1 MNKFL
6 NFLFSMQMM
15 GVLIILFAFSIG
27 TATFIE
33 NDFGTPA
40 AHALVYDAWWF
51 ELMLLLLTIN
61 LVVNIFRY
69 KLYKRDKW
77 SILLFHAAFIIIF
90 VGAGVTRYIG
100 YEGNMHIRE
109 GQTTNQITTS
119 SSYIDVQAQAN
130 GKISQTSEKITVSSV
145 KTTKYSDDLN
155 INNKNVEVT
164 LKTMI
169 PNAQSTISQDMNG
182 APIMEMVSVGNAGM
196 AGIQDFTL
204 GYNEQKNIGGNLL
217 AFGGNPNA
225 NSIVFDYSDSLRMIS
240 PFEFSEVNM
249 MGGDPIP
256 MTANKWHVVSPKKL
270 YDLKGSKIVIKNFFP
285 AAKYKYIQGEDKNA
299 PTVLVFDVKSGNEQ
313 KDLIVKGASNYVGT
327 PSNLMINGINVTV
340 AYGPKTMELPFSLKL
355 NKFILDRYPGSNSP
369 SSFASEVTLVDNEK
383 GIEQDH
389 RIYMNNILKHEGFRF
404 FQASYDTD
412 EKGTVLS
419 VNHDLW
425 GMLITYFGYF
435 VLMLGMAWSLISP
448 ATRFKALGNK
458 SKSLKT
464 VVLSAFLIL
473 GSLLPASAQNQVLP
487 IVPLKQSQDFGK
499 LLVQDNGGRFEPIN
513 TMSSEVIRK
522 ITKKNKFQGYP
533 ADQVFLSMIVN
544 PQQWQTVDMIKVG
557 NSELA
562 KELGISGKY
571 GSFRHFLDAQGQ
583 YKLSKKVQDAYSR
596 KPSQRTGYD
605 KEIISVDERV
615 NISYMVFTG
624 EFLKIFPDPNDDM
637 HAWYNPTAELAI
649 TGDDSLF
656 VKKSILLLGQA
667 LNNGDF
673 ANADSYISGIKTYQ
687 NRFGQNVIPSPTK
700 QKVEILYNNTNIFK
714 RLFPYYLLI
723 GFFLIVFLVIQIINP
738 KFSVK
743 WIMRA
748 AMLILG
754 IGFILHTSG
763 LAARWYIS
771 GHAPWSNGFES
782 MTYVAWACLLSGF
795 IFVKKSDFALAA
807 TSVLAGLTLFV
818 AHLSWMSPEVT
829 NLVPVL
835 KSYWLTIHVAIITA
849 SYGFLALAA
858 ILGMINLFLFNL
870 QNKNN
875 IDRIK
880 STVTDLTRISE
891 MTMTIGL
898 YFLTIG
904 TFLGGIWAN
913 ESWGRYWGWD
923 PKETWALVSVL
934 VYSFILHMRFI
945 PGLKSVYS
953 FNIASI
959 WGYSS
964 ILMTYFGVNYY
975 LAGMHSY
982 AKGDPVPVPTW
993 VYYSVAIVLALSFTA
1008 YYNYK
1013 KHNPEP
1019 EPEEVEA

>member
-40 AHALVYDAWWF
+40 ARALVYDAWWF
-51 ELMLLLLTIN
+51 ELLLLLLAIN

-69 KLYKRDKW
+69 KLYKKEKW
-77 SILLFHAAFIIIF
+77 SIFLFHAAFIVIF
-90 VGAGVTRYIG
+90 IGSGVTRYIG

-109 GQTTNQITTS
+109 GQTTNQITTMS
-119 SSYIDVQAQAN
+119 SFIDVQLQAN
-130 GKISQTSEKITVSSV
+130 GQINRESEKVTVSSV
-145 KTTKYSDDLN
+145 KTTEYHNRLDID
-155 INNKNVEVT
+155 NKEVEISLRT
-164 LKTMI
+164 LI
-169 PNAQSTISQDMNG
+169 LNAQSTIAQSMNG
-182 APIMEMVSVGNAGM
+182 KPIMEMVAVGNEGM
-196 AGIQDFTL
+196 SGMQSFTL
-204 GYNEQKNIGGNLL
+204 EYMDQKNISGNLL
-217 AFGGNPNA
+217 SFGGPA
-225 NSIVFDYSDSLRMIS
+225 NSNSVVFDYTDSLRMNS
-240 PFEFSEVNM
+240 PFDFSEVSM
-249 MGGDPIP
+249 MGGDPIA
-256 MTANKWHVVSPKKL
+256 MDANKWHVISPKKL

-285 AAKYKYIQGEDKNA
+285 AAIYKYIQGEDKNA
-299 PTVLVFDVKSGNEQ
+299 PSVLVFDVKSGNEH
-313 KDLIVKGASNYVGT
+313 KELIVKGAGNYVSA
-327 PSNLMINGINVTV
+327 PSNLSINGIDVAI
-340 AYGPKTMELPFSLKL
+340 AYGPKNIEIPFSLQL

-369 SSFASEVTLVDNEK
+369 SSFASEVTLHDKKN
-383 GIEQDH
+383 GIEQNH
-389 RIYMNNILKHEGFRF
+389 RIFMNNILKYEGYRF

-419 VNHDLW
+419 VNHDHW
-425 GMLITYFGYF
+425 GMMITYFGYF
-435 VLMLGMAWSLISP
+435 ILMLGMAWSLINP
-448 ATRFKALGNK
+448 FTRFKTLGAK
-458 SKSLKT
+458 SKSAKT
-464 VVLSAFLIL
+464 IAVLAFLVA
-473 GSLLPASAQNQVLP
+473 GSVLPASAQNEVLP

-513 TMSSEVIRK
+513 TMASEIVRK

-533 ADQVFLSMIVN
+533 AEQVFLSMIVN
-544 PQQWQTVDMIKVG
+544 PQQWQTVAMIKVG
-557 NSELA
+557 NADLA

-571 GSFRHFLDAQGQ
+571 GSFQHFLNVQGQ
-583 YKLSKKVQDAYSR
+583 YKLSQQVQNAYSL
-596 KPSQRTGYD
+596 KPSQRSAYD
-605 KEIISVDERV
+605 KEIISVDERI
-615 NISYMVFTG
+615 NITYMVFTG
-624 EFLKIFPDPNDDM
+624 EFLKLFPDPNDDM
-637 HAWYNPTAELAI
+637 HAWYNPTEPIHLS
-649 TGDDSLF
+649 GDDSLF
-656 VKKSILLLGQA
+656 VKKSVLMLGQA
-667 LNNGDF
+667 LNNGDYT
-673 ANADSYISGIKTYQ
+673 NADNYIAGIKTYQ
-687 NRFGQNVIPSPTK
+687 NRFAQNVIPSPIK
-700 QKVEILYNNTNIFK
+700 QKIEILYNNVNIFK

-723 GFFLIVFLVIQIINP
+723 GFFLIVFLVIQIIHP
-738 KFSVK
+738 KFPMK
-743 WIMRA
+743 WIMRS

-754 IGFILHTSG
+754 IGFILHTTG

-870 QNKNN
+870 QSKKNLE
-875 IDRIK
+875 RIK
-880 STVTDLTRISE
+880 GTVTDLSRISE

-923 PKETWALVSVL
+923 PKETWALVSIL
-934 VYSFILHMRFI
+934 VYSFVLHMRFI

-953 FNIASI
+953 FNIASV

-993 VYYSVAIVLALSFTA
+993 VYYSIAILLILSLTA
-1008 YYNYK
+1008 YFNYK
-1013 KHNPEP
+1013 KHNSI
-1019 EPEEVEA
+1019 PEEIEA

>member
-33 NDFGTPA
+33 NDFGTSA
-40 AHALVYDAWWF
+40 ARVLVYDAWWF

-61 LVVNIFRY
+61 LMVNIFRY
-69 KLYKRDKW
+69 KLYKKEKW
-77 SILLFHAAFIIIF
+77 SIFLFHAAFIIIF
-90 VGAGVTRYIG
+90 IGSGITRYIG

-109 GQTTNQITTS
+109 GQSTNQITTM
-119 SSYIDVQAQAN
+119 SSYINIQARTN
-130 GKISQTSEKITVSSV
+130 SKISQLSEKITVSSV
-145 KTTKYSDDLN
+145 KTTKFSDDLN
-155 INNKNVEVT
+155 IDNKNVEVS

-169 PNAQSTISQDMNG
+169 PNAQSTIAQDPNG
-182 APIMEMVSVGNAGM
+182 TPIIEMVAVGSTGM
-196 AGIQDFTL
+196 AGMQNFTIA
-204 GYNEQKNIGGNLL
+204 YSEQKNIGANLI
-217 AFGGNPNA
+217 AFGGSPNA
-225 NSIVFDYSDSLRMIS
+225 NTIVFDYSDSLRIIS
-240 PFEFSEVNM
+240 PFEFSEVSM

-256 MTANKWHVVSPKKL
+256 MEANKWHVVFPKKL
-270 YDLKGSKIVIKNFFP
+270 YDLNGTKIVIKNFFP
-285 AAKYKYIQGEDKNA
+285 AAIYKYIQGGDKNA

-313 KDLIVKGASNYVGT
+313 KEMIVKGSSNYVGV
-327 PSNLMINGINVTV
+327 PSNLMINGIDVAV
-340 AYGPKTMELPFSLKL
+340 AYGSKTIEIPFSLKL

-383 GIEQDH
+383 GIEQNH
-389 RIYMNNILKHEGFRF
+389 RIFMNNILKYKGFRF

-419 VNHDLW
+419 VNHDQW
-425 GMLITYFGYF
+425 GMRITYFGYF
-435 VLMLGMAWSLISP
+435 ILMLGMAWSLISP
-448 ATRFKALGNK
+448 ATRFKVLGAK
-458 SKSLKT
+458 SKSMKVIAVT
-464 VVLSAFLIL
+464 AFLIA
-473 GSLLPASAQNQVLP
+473 GSLFPASAQNEILP
-487 IVPLKQSQDFGK
+487 IVPVKQSQDFGA

-513 TMSSEVIRK
+513 TMASEVIRK
-522 ITKKNKFQGYP
+522 ITKKSKFQGYT
-533 ADQVFLSMIVN
+533 AEQVFLSMIVN
-544 PQQWQTVDMIKVG
+544 PQQWQTVAMIKVG

-571 GSFRHFLDAQGQ
+571 GSFGHFLDQQGQ

-637 HAWYNPTAELAI
+637 HAWYNPTAELSFS
-649 TGDDSLF
+649 GDDSLF
-656 VKKSILLLGQA
+656 VKKSMLLLGQA
-667 LNNGDF
+667 LNSGDF
-673 ANADSYISGIKTYQ
+673 TNADNYIAGIKTYQ
-687 NRFGQNVIPSPTK
+687 NRFAQNVIPSPTK
-700 QKVEILYNNTNIFK
+700 QKIEILYNNTNIFK

-723 GFFLIVFLVIQIINP
+723 GFFLVVFLVIQIINP

-748 AMLILG
+748 AILILG
-754 IGFILHTSG
+754 IGFILHTTG

-807 TSVLAGLTLFV
+807 TSILAGLTLFV
-818 AHLSWMSPEVT
+818 AHLSWMNPEVT

-849 SYGFLALAA
+849 SYGFLALAV

-880 STVTDLTRISE
+880 STVTDLSRISE

-953 FNIASI
+953 FNIASV

-993 VYYSVAIVLALSFTA
+993 VYYTVAIVLILSLTA
-1008 YYNYK
+1008 YFNYK
-1013 KHNPEP
+1013 KYNT

>member
-40 AHALVYDAWWF
+40 ARALVYDAWWF

-69 KLYKRDKW
+69 KLFKKEKW
-77 SILLFHAAFIIIF
+77 SIFLFHAAFVIIF
-90 VGAGVTRYIG
+90 IGSAVTRYIG

-109 GQTTNQITTS
+109 GQTTNQITTT
-119 SSYIDVQAQAN
+119 SSYIDVQAQTN
-130 GKISQTSEKITVSSV
+130 GKISQVSKKVTVSSV
-145 KTTKYSDDLN
+145 KTTEYSDDLD
-155 INNKNVEVT
+155 IDNKNVKIS

-169 PNAQSTISQDMNG
+169 PNAQSIIAQDMNG
-182 APIMEMVSVGNAGM
+182 SPIMEMIAVGNAGM
-196 AGIQDFTL
+196 TGMQNFTL
-204 GYNEQKNIGGNLL
+204 EYNEQKKIGGNLL
-217 AFGGNPNA
+217 AFGGSPNA
-225 NSIVFDYSDSLRMIS
+225 NSVVFDYSDSLRMIS
-240 PFEFSEVNM
+240 PFEFSEVSM
-249 MGGDPIP
+249 MGEELIP
-256 MTANKWHVVSPKKL
+256 MTANKWHVVFPKKL
-270 YDLKGSKIVIKNFFP
+270 YDLKGTKIVIKNFFP

-299 PTVLVFDVKSGNEQ
+299 PTVLVFDIKSGNEQ
-313 KDLIVKGASNYVGT
+313 KDMIVKGAGNYVSKA
-327 PSNLMINGINVTV
+327 SNLMINGINVSI
-340 AYGPKTMELPFSLKL
+340 AYGPKILEIPFSLKL

-369 SSFASEVTLVDNEK
+369 SSFASEVTLVDNAK

-389 RIYMNNILKHEGFRF
+389 RIFMNNILKYEGFRF

-419 VNHDLW
+419 VNHDQW
-425 GMLITYFGYF
+425 GMRITYFGYF
-435 VLMLGMAWSLISP
+435 ILMLGMAWSLINP
-448 ATRFKALGNK
+448 FTRFKKLGGK
-458 SKSLKT
+458 SKSRKAAIL
-464 VVLSAFLIL
+464 VAFLMV
-473 GSLLPASAQNQVLP
+473 GNLLPASAQNQVLP
-487 IVPLKQSQDFGK
+487 IVPLKQSLEFGK

-513 TMSSEVIRK
+513 TMASEVIRK

-544 PQQWQTVDMIKVG
+544 PQQWQTVAMIKVG

-571 GSFRHFLDAQGQ
+571 GSFRHFLNEQGQ

-605 KEIISVDERV
+605 KEIISVDERI
-615 NISYMVFTG
+615 NITYMVFTG

-637 HAWYNPTAELAI
+637 RAWYNPIVEITL

-656 VKKSILLLGQA
+656 VKKSILMLGQA

-673 ANADSYISGIKTYQ
+673 ENADNYIAGIKTYQ
-687 NRFGQNVIPSPTK
+687 NRFAQNVIPSPVK
-700 QKVEILYNNTNIFK
+700 QKIEILYNNINIFK
-714 RLFPYYLLI
+714 KLFPYYLLI
-723 GFFLIVFLVIQIINP
+723 GFFLIIFLVIQIINP
-738 KFSVK
+738 KFPVK

-754 IGFILHTSG
+754 VGFILHTTG
-763 LAARWYIS
+763 LAARWYIA

-807 TSVLAGLTLFV
+807 TSILAGLTLFV

-849 SYGFLALAA
+849 SYGFLALAVV
-858 ILGMINLFLFNL
+858 LGMINLFLFNL

-875 IDRIK
+875 LDRIK
-880 STVTDLTRISE
+880 YTVTDLNRISE

-923 PKETWALVSVL
+923 PKETWALVSIL

-953 FNIASI
+953 FTVASV

-993 VYYSVAIVLALSFTA
+993 VYYSVAFILILSLTA

-1013 KHNPEP
+1013 KHNT

>member
-1 MNKFL
+1 
-6 NFLFSMQMM
+6 
-15 GVLIILFAFSIG
+15 
-27 TATFIE
+27 
-33 NDFGTPA
+33 
-40 AHALVYDAWWF
+40 
-51 ELMLLLLTIN
+51 
-61 LVVNIFRY
+61 
-69 KLYKRDKW
+69 
-77 SILLFHAAFIIIF
+77 
-90 VGAGVTRYIG
+90 
-100 YEGNMHIRE
+100 MHIRE
-109 GQTTNQITTS
+109 GQTTNQITTMN
-119 SSYIDVQAQAN
+119 SYIDIQAQAN
-130 GKISQTSEKITVSSV
+130 GKISQLSEKITVSSV
-145 KTTKYSDDLN
+145 KTTEFSDDLN
-155 INNKNVEVT
+155 IDNKNVEIS

-169 PNAQSTISQDMNG
+169 PNAQSTIAQDLNG
-182 APIMEMVSVGNAGM
+182 TPIIEMVAVGSAGM
-196 AGIQDFTL
+196 AGMQNFTL
-204 GYNEQKNIGGNLL
+204 AYNEQKNIGANLL
-217 AFGGNPNA
+217 AFGSNPNA
-225 NSIVFDYSDSLRMIS
+225 NTIVFDYSDSLRIIS
-240 PFEFSEVNM
+240 PTEFSEVSM
-249 MGGDPIP
+249 MGGDPIS
-256 MTANKWHVVSPKKL
+256 MEANKWHVVFPKKL
-270 YDLKGSKIVIKNFFP
+270 YDLNGTKIVIKNFFP
-285 AAKYKYIQGEDKNA
+285 SAIYKYIQGKDKNA

-313 KDLIVKGASNYVGT
+313 KEMIVKGSDNYVGV
-327 PSNLMINGINVTV
+327 PGNLTINGIDVAV
-340 AYGPKTMELPFSLKL
+340 AYGPKTIEIPFSLKL

-369 SSFASEVTLVDNEK
+369 SSFASEVTLYDNTK
-383 GIEQDH
+383 GIEQNH
-389 RIYMNNILKHEGFRF
+389 RIFMNNILKHDGFRF

-419 VNHDLW
+419 VNHDQW
-425 GMLITYFGYF
+425 GMRITYLGYF
-435 VLMLGMAWSLISP
+435 ILMLGMAWSLISP
-448 ATRFKALGNK
+448 ATRFKALGAK
-458 SKSLKT
+458 SKSVK
-464 VVLSAFLIL
+464 VLAVMAFLIA
-473 GSLLPASAQNQVLP
+473 GSLLPASAQNQILP
-487 IVPLKQSQDFGK
+487 IVPLKQSQNFGA

-513 TMSSEVIRK
+513 TLASEVIRK

-533 ADQVFLSMIVN
+533 ADQIFLSMIVN
-544 PQQWQTVDMIKVG
+544 PQQWQTVAMIKVG

-571 GSFRHFLDAQGQ
+571 GSFRHFLDQQGQ

-637 HAWYNPTAELAI
+637 HAWYNPTAELAF

-673 ANADSYISGIKTYQ
+673 VNADNYIAGIKTYQ
-687 NRFGQNVIPSPTK
+687 NRFGQNVIPSPIK
-700 QKVEILYNNTNIFK
+700 QKIEILYNNTNIFK

-738 KFSVK
+738 KFQVK

-754 IGFILHTSG
+754 IGFILHTTG

-807 TSVLAGLTLFV
+807 TSILAGLTLFV

-875 IDRIK
+875 IPRIK

-923 PKETWALVSVL
+923 PKETWALVSIL

-953 FNIASI
+953 FNIASV

-993 VYYSVAIVLALSFTA
+993 VYYTVAIVLILSLTA
-1008 YYNYK
+1008 YFNYK
-1013 KHNPEP
+1013 KYNT

>member
-40 AHALVYDAWWF
+40 ARALVYDAWWF

-69 KLYKRDKW
+69 KLFKKEKW
-77 SILLFHAAFIIIF
+77 SIFLFHAAFVIIF
-90 VGAGVTRYIG
+90 IGSAVTRYIG

-109 GQTTNQITTS
+109 GQTTNQITTT
-119 SSYIDVQAQAN
+119 SSYIDVQAQTN
-130 GKISQTSEKITVSSV
+130 GKISQVSKKVTVSSV
-145 KTTKYSDDLN
+145 KTTEYSDDLD
-155 INNKNVEVT
+155 IDNKNVKIS

-169 PNAQSTISQDMNG
+169 PNAQSIIAQDMNG
-182 APIMEMVSVGNAGM
+182 SPIMEMIAVGNAGM
-196 AGIQDFTL
+196 TGMQNFTL
-204 GYNEQKNIGGNLL
+204 EYNEQKKIGGNLL
-217 AFGGNPNA
+217 AFGGSPNA
-225 NSIVFDYSDSLRMIS
+225 NSVVFDYSDSLRMIS
-240 PFEFSEVNM
+240 PFEFSEVSM
-249 MGGDPIP
+249 MGEELIP
-256 MTANKWHVVSPKKL
+256 MTANKWHVVFPKKL
-270 YDLKGSKIVIKNFFP
+270 YDLKGTKIVIKNFFP

-313 KDLIVKGASNYVGT
+313 KDMIVKGAGNYVSKA
-327 PSNLMINGINVTV
+327 SNLMINGINVSI
-340 AYGPKTMELPFSLKL
+340 AYGPKILEIPFSLKL

-369 SSFASEVTLVDNEK
+369 SSFASEVTLVDNAK

-389 RIYMNNILKHEGFRF
+389 RIFMNNILKYEGFRF

-419 VNHDLW
+419 VNHDQW
-425 GMLITYFGYF
+425 GMRITYFGYF
-435 VLMLGMAWSLISP
+435 ILMLGMAWSLINP
-448 ATRFKALGNK
+448 FTRFKKLGGK
-458 SKSLKT
+458 SKSRKAAIL
-464 VVLSAFLIL
+464 VAFLMV
-473 GSLLPASAQNQVLP
+473 GNLLPASAQNQVLP
-487 IVPLKQSQDFGK
+487 IVPLKQSLEFGK

-513 TMSSEVIRK
+513 TMASEVIRK

-544 PQQWQTVDMIKVG
+544 PQQWQTVAMIKVG

-571 GSFRHFLDAQGQ
+571 GSFKHFLNEQGQ

-605 KEIISVDERV
+605 KEIISVDERI
-615 NISYMVFTG
+615 NITYMVFTG

-637 HAWYNPTAELAI
+637 RAWYNPIVEITL

-656 VKKSILLLGQA
+656 VKKSILMLGQA

-673 ANADSYISGIKTYQ
+673 ENADNYIAGIKTYQ
-687 NRFGQNVIPSPTK
+687 NRFAQNVIPSPTK
-700 QKVEILYNNTNIFK
+700 QKIEILYNNINIFK
-714 RLFPYYLLI
+714 KLFPYYLLI
-723 GFFLIVFLVIQIINP
+723 GFFLIIFLVIQIINP
-738 KFSVK
+738 KFPVK

-754 IGFILHTSG
+754 VGFILHTTG

-807 TSVLAGLTLFV
+807 TSILAGLTLFV

-849 SYGFLALAA
+849 SYGFLALAVV
-858 ILGMINLFLFNL
+858 LGMINLFLFNL

-875 IDRIK
+875 LDRIK
-880 STVTDLTRISE
+880 YTVTDLNRISE

-923 PKETWALVSVL
+923 PKETWALVSIL

-953 FNIASI
+953 FTLASV

-993 VYYSVAIVLALSFTA
+993 VYYSVAFILILSLTA

-1013 KHNPEP
+1013 KYNTEP
-1019 EPEEVEA
+1019 KELEA